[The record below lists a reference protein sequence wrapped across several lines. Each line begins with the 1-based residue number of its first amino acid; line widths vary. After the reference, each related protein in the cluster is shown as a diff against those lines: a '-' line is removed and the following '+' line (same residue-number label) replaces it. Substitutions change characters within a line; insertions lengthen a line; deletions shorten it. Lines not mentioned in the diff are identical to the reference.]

1 MKQNYSIIKLFMLT
15 IMAFFAGNAMAEDI
29 IWQEDFSS
37 FENNTVPSGGTYSY
51 VCEGTVFNDDGTV
64 KSGTKIFGSDNLAGG
79 TAPELLVAKSSGSFS
94 ATVPLKEWRNESP
107 IQDQP

>member
-37 FENNTVPSGGTYSY
+37 FQKDQLPTGGTYQY
-51 VCEGTVFNDDGTV
+51 ACEGAVLNEDGSV
-64 KSGTKIFGSDNLAGG
+64 KSGTKVLFI
-79 TAPELLVAKSSGSFS
+79 
-94 ATVPLKEWRNESP
+94 R
-107 IQDQP
+107 